1 MNSKPQ
7 FEIAYLLWPGY
18 IVYYGDGKIQTDY
31 DFFYSECDLATALFK
46 WLKQTNF
53 DKPAT

>member
-31 DFFYSECDLATALFK
+31 DFFYSECDLATTLFK